1 MSLDVRGRP
10 FDPRRAPPRY
20 YTDSLWGF
28 LLDELPG
35 HRTRLVVS
43 GYWSLRPTWL
53 QHVLCALLVEPLHWI
68 MQTRQ
73 LANLKRRAERDA
85 TR

>member
-1 MSLDVRGRP
+1 MSLDLQGHP
-10 FDPRRAPPRY
+10 FDPRRTRPRY

-43 GYWSLRPTWL
+43 GNWSLHPTWL
-53 QHVLCALLVEPLHWI
+53 RPVLSAVLLEPSHWI